1 RCMFQYTCHLM
12 LHPGIEPLLAG
23 LRDKTAKSVQE
34 LINQCTVI
42 RLSQRDKLPEIAIR
56 FDRLHDL
63 FGLPRVCCLRI
74 SGKFIAKKC
83 HKLTHQNLFSVQ
95 IRLGWTYLTINDREW
110 IVELREVLS
119 PALHKRNN

>member
-1 RCMFQYTCHLM
+1 M

-34 LINQCTVI
+34 LIDQGTVI
-42 RLSQRDKLPEIAIR
+42 RLSQRDELPEIGIR

-63 FGLPRVCCLRI
+63 FGLLRVYCLRV

-95 IRLGWTYLTINDREW
+95 IRLGWTNLTINDRQR
-110 IVELREVLS
+110 IVELRQMRS
-119 PALHKRNN
+119 PALDKRNN